1 MIRRRSVINF
11 RIATSVAVAFIGAS
25 LLLASAR
32 GTEVTPRQPAA
43 GASEQHDAGQEYSER
58 DEIRQSHR
66 LTAGAR
72 VEVASINGPV
82 VIETADI
89 DTAEVHVVRSA
100 PNRED
105 LRYRRIEIAATPSSL
120 TVKGVRHDD
129 SEPNVRVRHRVV
141 LRVPR
146 RIELSAQSIN
156 GGLEVGAINGSVAV
170 RSINGGARIAG
181 AAGHAEITSINGGVT
196 LTMAHLAE
204 RGIRMRS
211 INGGIELR
219 FAGEV
224 NADLEI
230 TRMNGGL
237 TNGLP
242 NLFLQQTSQHQTNF
256 RARIGAGGIPITIA
270 NVNGGVRLA
279 RAS

>member
-1 MIRRRSVINF
+1 MIRSRSLSSF
-11 RIATSVAVAFIGAS
+11 RITTCMAAAFIGAS
-25 LLLASAR
+25 VLWANAR
-32 GTEVTPRQPAA
+32 GAAETGFQPVAN
-43 GASEQHDAGQEYSER
+43 ASEQHDAGQDYSER

-72 VEVASINGPV
+72 VEVARIHGPV
-82 VIETADI
+82 VIETADT
-89 DTAEVHVVRSA
+89 DTAEVHIIRSA
-100 PNRED
+100 ASRED
-105 LRYRRIEIAATPSSL
+105 LRHRRVEVTATPSSL
-120 TVKGVRHDD
+120 TVRGIHVED
-129 SEPNVRVRHRVV
+129 EPNVRVRHRVV

-146 RIELSAQSIN
+146 RIELSVQSIN
-156 GGLEVGAINGSVAV
+156 GGLDVGAINGPVAI
-170 RSINGGARIAG
+170 RSINGGARMAG
-181 AAGHAEITSINGGVT
+181 ASGHAEITSINGGVK
-196 LTMAHLAE
+196 LTMARLE
-204 RGIRMRS
+204 EPGIRMRS

-224 NADLEI
+224 HADLDI

-242 NLFLQQTSQHQTNF
+242 NLSLLETSQHQTNF